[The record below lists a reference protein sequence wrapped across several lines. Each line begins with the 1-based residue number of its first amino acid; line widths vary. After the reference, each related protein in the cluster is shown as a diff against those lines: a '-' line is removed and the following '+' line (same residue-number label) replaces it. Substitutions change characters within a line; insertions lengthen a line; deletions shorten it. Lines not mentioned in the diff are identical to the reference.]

1 MWRAVLL
8 ALLALSPA
16 LAGETELCVKPGEA
30 LPDLVFEHLLAPE
43 DYETLGLGRREGP
56 VRLSEVE
63 GDLLVLEFFNKYCL
77 TCWRQAPQLEA
88 FSRLLEP
95 GDLGGRVRILSVG
108 AGNSARELEGFR
120 REFGLTYPLAPDPAF
135 EQFYA
140 LGEPGGTPC
149 TALLLRR
156 GGEWVLADFH
166 VGFYGDV
173 ELLARS
179 RVLLKGWSAPPAGG
193 WSGGASS
200 GAEASAAQVEAFLA
214 RVAGTP
220 VRVQPLALRDGTR
233 LWRAA
238 GEDGRPTGLFARA
251 GSRQPICDL
260 CHPVRFLLAFDDD
273 GVLRGFEALYVTKF
287 GNELWSAED
296 AAHLERRLSGRP
308 LHELPFHPEVDA
320 VTSATMSSALIF
332 DEARRCS
339 AYLRELADAAPR
351 DPRPPRGKGP

>member
-1 MWRAVLL
+1 MWRAALAAVLVF
-8 ALLALSPA
+8 STA

-30 LPDLVFEHLLAPE
+30 LPELVFERLLAPE
-43 DYETLGLGRREGP
+43 DYETLGLPRRDGP

-88 FSRLLEP
+88 FSRFLEP

-108 AGNSARELEGFR
+108 AGNSAAELEGFR

-179 RVLLKGWSAPPAGG
+179 RVLLKGWSTPAVAGSPEAAAP
-193 WSGGASS
+193 
-200 GAEASAAQVEAFLA
+200 GAEASEIASEAEVTAFLS
-214 RVAGTP
+214 RVAGAP
-220 VRVQPLALRDGTR
+220 VAVQPLALSDGTR
-233 LWRAA
+233 LWRAV

-287 GNELWSAED
+287 GNEPWSRED
-296 AAHLERRLSGRP
+296 AAHLERRLSGRM
-308 LHELPFHPEVDA
+308 LDELPFHPEVDA

-339 AYLRELADAAPR
+339 EYLRELVR
-351 DPRPPRGKGP
+351 